1 MENTNIKDMLAQL
14 ALADAVSKAV
24 GEMTSTKSS
33 DNLRAHVD
41 SALLD
46 LYESTGA
53 SKMQVEV
60 NGAEV
65 GTFSLTFTRPVDE
78 TVIVCRDQ
86 RKLVEWL
93 RSTDEGKDTLDAVI
107 GKAIGD
113 VLKAAK
119 GYGFLPDGCA
129 MEQVCEP
136 KRVKGSMLKVDKL
149 KVAQAMGKQLP
160 SAVAGMLGTGEVE

>member
-1 MENTNIKDMLAQL
+1 MENNNLKDTLEQL
-14 ALADAVSKAV
+14 ALAEAFGKALKNL
-24 GEMTSTKSS
+24 TSTNSS
-33 DNLRAHVD
+33 NSLRAQANA
-41 SALLD
+41 ALLD
-46 LYESTGA
+46 LYENTGA

-60 NGAEV
+60 NGEEV
-65 GTFSLTFTRPVDE
+65 GTFSLTFTKPIDE
-78 TVIVCRDQ
+78 TVIVCRDP

-93 RSTDEGKDTLDAVI
+93 RTTDEGKDTLDAVI

-129 MEQVCEP
+129 MEQVCES
-136 KRVKGSMLKVDKL
+136 KRVKGSVLKVDKL
-149 KVAQAMGKQLP
+149 KVAQAMGNQLP